1 MVVPII
7 IGLILLAIIVFTV
20 IRVVRDVLL
29 GLVLI
34 GLTLLAAFLILGFV
48 PSIRYIPIIGPLL
61 PEIPTSLTGAIE
73 WIMRFFHNLEII
85 DISRDA
91 ESNLL
96 ITISNI
102 GRLQLSN
109 FKVYVDNKTTK
120 ILNKPEDPLKPGE
133 TTIIQTD
140 WDEDFKG
147 ILIQTSRVNVTYSK
161 P

>member
-7 IGLILLAIIVFTV
+7 IGLILLAVIIFTV

-48 PSIRYIPIIGPLL
+48 PSIRSIPIIGPLL

-73 WIMRFFHNLEII
+73 WIIRFFHNLEII
-85 DISRDA
+85 DVSRDA
-91 ESNLL
+91 ETNLL
-96 ITISNI
+96 ITVSNI
-102 GRLQLSN
+102 GRLQLSD

-120 ILNKPEDPLKPGE
+120 ILNKPKDPLKPGE
-133 TTIIQTD
+133 TTTIQTD

>member
-7 IGLILLAIIVFTV
+7 IGLILLAVIVFTV
-20 IRVVRDVLL
+20 IRVVRDVFL

-48 PSIRYIPIIGPLL
+48 PSIRSIPIIGPLL

-85 DISRDA
+85 NVSRDA

-102 GRLQLSN
+102 GRLQLSDL
-109 FKVYVDNKTTK
+109 KVHVDNKTTK
-120 ILNKPEDPLKPGE
+120 ILNKPKDPLEPGE
-133 TTIIQTD
+133 TTTIQTD

-161 P
+161 T